1 MARPRVVVDTQATN
15 PKLFADLEEEGDN
28 ATKREL
34 QDLCDDALDD
44 TRRVAWLSEIS
55 SHIIR
60 VFEGDTLMTFGYVN
74 VGPYVHKL
82 NERSVPA
89 DYVELILLCG
99 RYKSGSWKGSELV
112 VDKTIQLARE
122 NGKVAVRLEAL
133 NKELLAKVY
142 YPMGFKDVP
151 GKYLKAEL
159 RPLPPAYGGMWKKSG
174 GGVMDTVGITDDQ
187 KEALMK
193 MKEASETY
201 NRQREAQ
208 ARATPAAPVKAKFP
222 WRDFDDVLDG
232 KLDVDTFG
240 DRVFSRMNS
249 ISPDMKRNGKTP
261 LEIAEEAGNEE
272 LVAVLKK
279 LSGGRRR
286 RSRLNVKR
294 RGTKRNGRSGKDRK
308 SRKLATRRR

>member
-1 MARPRVVVDTQATN
+1 
-15 PKLFADLEEEGDN
+15 
-28 ATKREL
+28 
-34 QDLCDDALDD
+34 
-44 TRRVAWLSEIS
+44 
-55 SHIIR
+55 

-112 VDKTIQLARE
+112 VDKTIQLERE

-208 ARATPAAPVKAKFP
+208 ARATPGAPVKAKFP

-249 ISPDMKRNGKTP
+249 ISPDIKRNGKTCP
-261 LEIAEEAGNEE
+261 RMTCCWHRHAA
-272 LVAVLKK
+272 K
-279 LSGGRRR
+279 
-286 RSRLNVKR
+286 
-294 RGTKRNGRSGKDRK
+294 GTA
-308 SRKLATRRR
+308 KLAASRRATRSMMHPDPPLGLSFPLWSFTAPMPALLKMSKSS